1 MLIRRSGSVKILLPI
16 IVGLLLCGLVTAELP
31 EILSLTDNTA
41 NDFTIRKTSTPQSA
55 PNLSATGYGSSQLNT
70 NGFEYSEQVNRS
82 ATFDG
87 AKPSSSSLFILL
99 CALRT

>member
-1 MLIRRSGSVKILLPI
+1 MPIPRSSSAKILVPM
-16 IVGLLLCGLVTAELP
+16 IVGLLLCGLVATELP

-55 PNLSATGYGSSQLNT
+55 PKLSAASYDSFQLNT
-70 NGFEYSEQVNRS
+70 KGFEYSEQVDRS
-82 ATFDG
+82 TAFEG
-87 AKPSSSSLFILL
+87 VKPTSSSLFILF